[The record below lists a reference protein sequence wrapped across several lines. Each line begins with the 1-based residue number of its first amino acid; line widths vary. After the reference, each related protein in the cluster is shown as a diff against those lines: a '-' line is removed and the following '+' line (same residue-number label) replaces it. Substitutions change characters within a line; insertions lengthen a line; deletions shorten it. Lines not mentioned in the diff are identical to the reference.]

1 MPPSAFDLYTVGIG
15 PSSSHTVGPMRA
27 AKRFVDGLRDDGTLP
42 HAVRVRAE
50 LFGSLGATGHGH
62 GSEKA
67 ILLGLESED
76 PATVDTTTADQRA
89 AVAQER
95 GTVSLDGARTVTV
108 NLVLHRRKSLPVHPN
123 GMTFTAYDPTCAV
136 LRTRT
141 YYSVGGGFVVDEHA
155 AGGDRVVPDTTL
167 VTYPFTTADQLLDI
181 RVHNRLRISDVMLAN
196 ELAWRSEKDVRDR
209 LLHIWNV
216 MTACVHTG
224 CHREGVLPGKL
235 KVARRAPALLAQ
247 AVDSSAIR
255 PSNGACASS
264 ARPRTANRSAT
275 GTCRPCLAS
284 TACTLAFSPL
294 RRATSFARCRTSSR
308 VPGGAI
314 HASGSRPIRSRSVL
328 DSVPVGRLLYSAQK
342 TVICWCRPR
351 CCMTLAMRQTLQ

>member
-1 MPPSAFDLYTVGIG
+1 MLTG
-15 PSSSHTVGPMRA
+15 P
-27 AKRFVDGLRDDGTLP
+27 
-42 HAVRVRAE
+42 
-50 LFGSLGATGHGH
+50 
-62 GSEKA
+62 
-67 ILLGLESED
+67 
-76 PATVDTTTADQRA
+76 
-89 AVAQER
+89 
-95 GTVSLDGARTVTV
+95 LDGARTVTV
-108 NLVLHRRKSLPVHPN
+108 DLVLHRRKSLPVHPN

-247 AVDSSAIR
+247 AVDLSAIR